1 MKIEPCP
8 FCGSSDENI
17 GRTSESVIRFWVHC
31 RTCYYDGPAKATVE
45 QAIAAHNRLS
55 RIVRAAEEWAK
66 ARRTGTMLEI
76 SETGN
81 ELLLA
86 VEGGNA
92 NAEGD

>member
-8 FCGSSDENI
+8 FCGSELRYSLGTLSTLCKNPECLYEGPIDDEN
-17 GRTSESVIRFWVHC
+17 
-31 RTCYYDGPAKATVE
+31 AQK
-45 QAIAAHNRLS
+45 HNRLS
-55 RIVRAAEEWAK
+55 RIVRAAEKWAK

-86 VEGGNA
+86 VEGGT
-92 NAEGD
+92 E

>member
-8 FCGSSDENI
+8 FCGSE
-17 GRTSESVIRFWVHC
+17 VITDTFERISC
-31 RTCYYDGPAKATVE
+31 PNCCYRGGVLLDSNE
-45 QAIAAHNRLS
+45 QHNRLS
-55 RIVRAAEEWAK
+55 RVVRAAEKWAK

-86 VEGGNA
+86 VEGGG
-92 NAEGD
+92 AE